1 MIEGSVQDQPVRG
14 IISEV
19 ADDFVVVDFNH
30 PMAGR
35 DLNFDIE
42 LVQVD

>member
-1 MIEGSVQDQPVRG
+1 MIEGSVQDQLVRG

-19 ADDFVVVDFNH
+19 VDDFVVVDFNH